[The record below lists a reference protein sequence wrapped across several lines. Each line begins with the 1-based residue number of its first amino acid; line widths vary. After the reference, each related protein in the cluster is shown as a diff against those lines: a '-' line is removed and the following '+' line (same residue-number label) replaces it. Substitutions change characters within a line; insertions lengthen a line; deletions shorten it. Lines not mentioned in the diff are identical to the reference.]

1 MLLEFFQ
8 RVKVI
13 LVVCLLVSVAFPTV
27 SHAFEMKS
35 VMSSEEAKFS
45 TDDATSQ
52 ASDNKNTDHESDGC
66 DCCHSSCCNLTA
78 LSKTSIL
85 SHSFGMERIA
95 FPIISDFL
103 TGTIGSSLFRPPK
116 PLV

>member
-1 MLLEFFQ
+1 MLLSFFQ

-13 LVVCLLVSVAFPTV
+13 FVVCLLVSVAFPTV

-35 VMSSEEAKFS
+35 VISSEEAKLS
-45 TDDATSQ
+45 ADHVTSQ
-52 ASDNKNTDHESDGC
+52 TSDNKNTDHESDGC
-66 DCCHSSCCNLTA
+66 DCCHSGCCNLKA

-85 SHSFGMERIA
+85 SNSFDMERIA
-95 FPIISDFL
+95 FPIVSDFL

-116 PLV
+116 TLV